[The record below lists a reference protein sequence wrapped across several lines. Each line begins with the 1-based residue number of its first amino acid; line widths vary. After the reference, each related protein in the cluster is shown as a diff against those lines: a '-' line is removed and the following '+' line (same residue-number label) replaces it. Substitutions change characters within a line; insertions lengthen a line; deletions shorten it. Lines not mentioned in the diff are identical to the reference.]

1 MLLLNS
7 DSIKYLN
14 YASAQKAKDI
24 RVSQRY
30 LFMKNIIIWINSHT
44 MAVLLAYILV
54 ISPIG
59 MVYTIQTVDAH
70 CFSEDDKALFLALI
84 YQINV
89 KTQLIDTNFPSNITL
104 AIEHAEDTAELL
116 NDAYNFGED
125 IVDDTD
131 FIREYN
137 EQINNIN
144 STVQA
149 LILANVVD
157 DILRNYGDGLEI
169 DFDLTNMSNLV
180 MPNVS
185 RSAMMMADENMKNS
199 SMIRE
204 KSNYN
209 NSNII
214 VNPADYQT
222 AQALSDKALQIFNKE
237 LKPIAATSNV
247 TAFIVKLENGL
258 IQLRD
263 ALNNNAAPMDLMM
276 IVHTQIHPN
285 LQKAFNLQL
294 VS

>member
-1 MLLLNS
+1 
-7 DSIKYLN
+7 
-14 YASAQKAKDI
+14 
-24 RVSQRY
+24 
-30 LFMKNIIIWINSHT
+30 

-59 MVYTIQTVDAH
+59 MLYTIQTVDAH

-89 KTQLIDTNFPSNITL
+89 KTHLIDTNFPSNITL

-116 NDAYNFGED
+116 NDAYHFGED
-125 IVDDTD
+125 TVDDND

-209 NSNII
+209 NNII
-214 VNPADYQT
+214 VNLADYQT

-237 LKPIAATSNV
+237 LKPIAATSNI
-247 TAFIVKLENGL
+247 TTFIVKLENGL

-263 ALNNNAAPMDLMM
+263 ALNNNAAPMDMMM

>member
-1 MLLLNS
+1 
-7 DSIKYLN
+7 
-14 YASAQKAKDI
+14 
-24 RVSQRY
+24 
-30 LFMKNIIIWINSHT
+30 MKKIIIWINSHT
-44 MAVLLAYILV
+44 IAVLLAHILV

-116 NDAYNFGED
+116 NDAYQFGED
-125 IVDDTD
+125 IVDDND

-157 DILRNYGDGLEI
+157 DILRNYGDALEI
-169 DFDLTNMSNLV
+169 DFDPTNMSNLI
-180 MPNVS
+180 MSNVS
-185 RSAMMMADENMKNS
+185 GSDMMMGDEIMKNS

-204 KSNYN
+204 NSNYN

-214 VNPADYQT
+214 VNLADYQT

-247 TAFIVKLENGL
+247 TTFIVKLENGL

-263 ALNNNAAPMDLMM
+263 ALDNNAAPMDVMM